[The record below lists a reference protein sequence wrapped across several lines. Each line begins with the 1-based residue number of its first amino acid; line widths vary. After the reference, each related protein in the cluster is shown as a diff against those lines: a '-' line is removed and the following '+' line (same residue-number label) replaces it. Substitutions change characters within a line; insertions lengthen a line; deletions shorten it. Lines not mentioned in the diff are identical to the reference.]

1 VSQDLKPFLVSV
13 DNVTAIVLDLLLE
26 RFNPLLF
33 FFVCCFL
40 FEDLACLL
48 EMYSILKVILLL
60 P

>member
-13 DNVTAIVLDLLLE
+13 DNVTALVLDLLLK

-33 FFVCCFL
+33 FFICCFL

-48 EMYSILKVILLL
+48 EM
-60 P
+60 